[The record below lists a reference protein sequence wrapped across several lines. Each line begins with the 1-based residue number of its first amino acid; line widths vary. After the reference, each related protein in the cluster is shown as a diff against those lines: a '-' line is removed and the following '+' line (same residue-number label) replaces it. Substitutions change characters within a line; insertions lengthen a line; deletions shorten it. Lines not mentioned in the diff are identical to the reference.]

1 MRRSKPAAPDED
13 SSAASGTRASA
24 EEIHENVL
32 TDAKKEL
39 RRPVAAL
46 AWSGLGAGLTIA
58 FSSLGGAFLAS
69 LASPHLV
76 HAARAAAYPLG
87 FLFVVLARAQ
97 LFTENTL
104 EPVLPMLE
112 EPSSETIRKVLRL
125 WGVVLATNL
134 AGAALIALAIARTD
148 LLTGPVFS
156 ALLGHARESTSGGF
170 GRVFYLAIFAGW
182 LVALMAWLV
191 AATHATGAQI
201 AIVWLTT
208 APISALGFRHSIA
221 GSVDAF
227 TRVWAGD
234 APLGRI
240 AGGFLA
246 PAILGNMVGGIALV
260 ALLNHGQVV
269 AGREEG
275 FRSRRA

>member
-1 MRRSKPAAPDED
+1 MSKNAAAE
-13 SSAASGTRASA
+13 SAKKPRGTGTRASA

-32 TDAKKEL
+32 VDARKEL
-39 RRPVAAL
+39 RRPLAAL
-46 AWSGLGAGLTIA
+46 GWSGLGAGLTIA

-69 LASPHLV
+69 LAPPHLA

-112 EPSSETIRKVLRL
+112 DPSAETVRKVLRL
-125 WGVVLATNL
+125 WGIVLVSNL
-134 AGAALIALAIARTD
+134 AGSALIALAIARTD
-148 LLTGPVFS
+148 LLSTPVYS
-156 ALLGHARESTSGGF
+156 ALLAHARETTSGGF

-201 AIVWLTT
+201 TIVWLTT

-227 TRVWAGD
+227 ARVWAGD
-234 APLGRI
+234 APLGQI

-246 PAILGNMVGGIALV
+246 PAIVGNVIGGVALV

-269 AGREEG
+269 AGRE
-275 FRSRRA
+275 